1 MKKKAELDYWEL
13 NNKYDAAKFN
23 FNTTQEIEPFDGIIG
38 QERAIK
44 SFEFGLNVKM
54 KGYNIYVSGPSG
66 SGKTSYARLSTQAKA
81 KNEAVPYDWCYV
93 YNFDNPRSPLSLR
106 FEPGIGRQ
114 FRDDMNELIS
124 FFKTE
129 ITKAFSSEDYDKEK
143 TDLSRTYDDKRDELI
158 KKLNSFAEK
167 NGFLL
172 KTSNSGII
180 FQPIIN
186 NEPVTEENYDTLD
199 ESVKDGINERLE
211 SMQDTVNAIMRD
223 VKSIDKEYRQK
234 MDDLDY
240 KIGMFAIGHYVSTLQ
255 EKYQDSKRVIKYLEA
270 VQEDVLDNIDQFSEP
285 ETDEEDPVAALL
297 PKLGGAKNDDTTLK
311 YRVNLLVDNSKT
323 EGAPV
328 IVDYNPTYYNLVGE
342 VEYDNEYGNLT
353 TDFMKIKAGI
363 MHKANGGYLIIQIQD
378 LLSNTQSW
386 EALRRIIK
394 TREIAIENL
403 REQAGAITVTTLKPE
418 PIPADMKVIL
428 IGGAYYYELLRGYDE
443 DFSKLFKIRA
453 DFDYEMDRT
462 DNNVYKIAGFISKFC
477 KNENTLPF
485 DSTAVA
491 TIIEYASREAESQK
505 KLTTRFNLIAEI
517 LAESATWAKLDNAD
531 MVTEEYVKK
540 ADRERI
546 YRLSM
551 YHEKMNDLLDND
563 TIMIATD
570 GYCVGKINGLAVL
583 DMGDFSF
590 GSPTRITATTY
601 MGKSGIVNI
610 EKEAEM
616 SGPTHNKGVQIIT
629 GYLGSMYAQK
639 MPLSLSCRIAFE
651 QNYNGID
658 GDSASSTELYCIL
671 SSLSGI
677 PVNQSLAVTGSVNQC
692 GEIQAIGGINHKI
705 EGYFDLCNRR
715 GLTGKQGIV
724 MPYANVRD
732 LVLKDDVIRAVKNR
746 MFHIYPISTIDEGIE
761 ILLGTQAGTI
771 DKNGN
776 YPTDSVHGRVM
787 AKLIE
792 FNKNNEDENE

>member
-1 MKKKAELDYWEL
+1 MKKGAELDYKQLNYKSEKEL
-13 NNKYDAAKFN
+13 FN
-23 FNTTQEIEPFDGIIG
+23 FKSTEEIEPFDGIIG
-38 QERAIK
+38 QDRAIK
-44 SFEFGLNVKM
+44 AFEFGLNVKM

-66 SGKTSYARLSTQAKA
+66 SGKTTYARISTQAKA
-81 KNEAVPYDWCYV
+81 KNESVPFDWCYV
-93 YNFDNPRSPLSLR
+93 YNFDNPRSPLALR
-106 FEPGIGRQ
+106 FEPGKGRQ

-129 ITKAFSSEDYDKEK
+129 LMKAFSSEDYDKEK

-158 KKLNSFAEK
+158 KKLNTVADE

-180 FQPIIN
+180 FQPIID
-186 NEPVTEENYDTLD
+186 NEPITEENYDALD
-199 ESVKDGINERLE
+199 EDVKNGISERLE
-211 SMQDTVNAIMRD
+211 AMQDNVNAIMRD
-223 VKSIDKEYRQK
+223 IKSIDKEYRQK

-240 KIGMFAIGHYVSTLQ
+240 KIGMFAIGHYVSSLQ
-255 EKYQDSKRVIKYLEA
+255 EKYQDSERVIKYLEA
-270 VQEDVLDNIDQFSEP
+270 VQEDVLENIDQFSEP
-285 ETDEEDPVAALL
+285 ESEEEDTVAALL
-297 PKLGGAKNDDTTLK
+297 PKLGGAKNDDATLK

-328 IVDYNPTYYNLVGE
+328 VVDYNPTYYNLVGE

-363 MHKANGGYLIIQIQD
+363 IHKANGGYLLIQAQD
-378 LLSNTQSW
+378 LLSNVQSW

-394 TREIAIENL
+394 TKEIAIENL
-403 REQAGAITVTTLKPE
+403 REQAGAITVSTLKPE

-428 IGGAYYYELLRGYDE
+428 IGGAFYYELLRGYDE

-453 DFDYEMDRT
+453 DFDYEMDLT
-462 DNNVYKIAGFISKFC
+462 TENVYKIAGFISKFC

-485 DSTAVA
+485 DSSSVA
-491 TIIEYASREAESQK
+491 SVIEYASKVADSQK
-505 KLTTRFNLIAEI
+505 KLTTRFNLMAEI
-517 LAESATWAKLDNAD
+517 LAESATWAMLDNAEI
-531 MVTEEYVKK
+531 VTSEYVKK
-540 ADRERI
+540 AEYERA

-551 YHEKMNDLLDND
+551 YQEKMNDLLDD
-563 TIMIATD
+563 DIIMIATD

-583 DMGDFSF
+583 DMGDYSF

-601 MGKSGIVNI
+601 IGKSGIVNI

-692 GEIQAIGGINHKI
+692 GEIQAIGGVTHKI
-705 EGYFDLCNRR
+705 EGYFDLCKRR
-715 GLTGKQGIV
+715 GLTGKHGVVI
-724 MPYANVRD
+724 PTSNISD
-732 LVLKDDVIRAVKNR
+732 LVLKDEVIDAVRNG
-746 MFHIYPISTIDEGIE
+746 MFHIYAVSTIDEGIE
-761 ILLGTQAGTI
+761 ILLETEAGSM
-771 DKNGN
+771 DENGN
-776 YPTDSVHGRVM
+776 YPPESVHGRVM
-787 AKLIE
+787 AKLSE
-792 FNKNNEDENE
+792 YNKNSNKE